1 MSRRPYIRPMSKTTW
16 YMRNG
21 RFRHYMLKEMTC
33 LLVGFYC
40 FLSIWAL
47 AVLALGSEY
56 RWNAF
61 LETQQNVAMVIIHAF
76 ALLYFLV
83 YQTIDWFKL
92 APKAMPVQLGDNK
105 VPDPVII
112 IGHYVVWAVISL
124 FIFWL
129 VGVI

>member
-33 LLVGFYC
+33 LLVGLYC

-47 AVLALGSEY
+47 AVLASGSED
-56 RWNAF
+56 RWDAF
-61 LETQQNVAMVIIHAF
+61 LETQQNVAMVAIHAF

-92 APKAMPVQLGDNK
+92 APKAMPVQLGENK
-105 VPDPVII
+105 VPDTAIVV
-112 IGHYVVWAVISL
+112 GHYVVWAGISL

-129 VGVI
+129 AGVI